1 MSNYLFRPFF
11 TNRKQGTTFDL
22 LEGADVGLLL
32 VGAAWLRLNGIHER
46 GLQAKLLN
54 HKLGE
59 GGLNIS

>member
-1 MSNYLFRPFF
+1 M
-11 TNRKQGTTFDL
+11 
-22 LEGADVGLLL
+22 GLLL
-32 VGAAWLRLNGIHER
+32 VGAAWLRLDGVHGR